1 MTKFMKLVEWLI
13 LKNFL
18 IEIGKKDENFF
29 IIVGHSD
36 FVKDKVDRAYHFSNA
51 DAEALAER
59 VKEFLTNKE
68 YL

>member
-1 MTKFMKLVEWLI
+1 MTKFMKLIEWLI

-18 IEIGKKDENFF
+18 IEIGKKDEKFF

-36 FVKDKVDRAYHFSNA
+36 FANDRAYHFSNA